1 MAAHPHVFTIP
12 LKDFD
17 LSLIPAS
24 ARRIGTDDFRE
35 AVNLYYGTLYASKGM
50 TAIVSVDDERVSV
63 AATPQGGISPYEF
76 ALELLNDRKIEEAL
90 PILELLKSHSPDD
103 PDILY
108 NLGLGY
114 SELGRMSEAITE
126 LEHCVKADPEHVNAW
141 VGLGVAYRKEHRD
154 AEAEQA
160 LHQAITLDP
169 GNGWAQRNL
178 GAVLMAQGKAPD
190 ALPHFREAVH
200 QLPDDP
206 AALFG
211 LAQCLEAVQGQAEAA
226 GIYVTLIKR
235 FPNHP
240 IAEMARE
247 ASTGRAHRTLRGAV
261 DGSVRM
267 DVVMFIVDALEKF
280 SKLSKNEIGHIALEI
295 AVLGRS
301 GLQIN
306 DPDKIYRLKTLAGEY
321 TGLHLLALMHAGMKL
336 VDENVDTGADFDKEF
351 DIAKAMAGKK

>member
-17 LSLIPAS
+17 LSLIPANS
-24 ARRIGTDDFRE
+24 RRIGTSEFRE
-35 AVNLYYGTLYASKGM
+35 AVNFHYCTLYASKGM
-50 TAIVSVDDERVSV
+50 TAIVSVDEEHVRV
-63 AATPQGGISPYEF
+63 AATPQGGITPYEF
-76 ALELLNDRKIEEAL
+76 ALQILNDRKIEEAL
-90 PILELLKSHSPDD
+90 PILELLKSHTPDD
-103 PDILY
+103 SDVLY

-114 SELGRMSEAITE
+114 SELGRISEAIVE
-126 LEHCVKADPEHVNAW
+126 LKHCVKADPEHVNAW
-141 VGLGVAYRKEHRD
+141 VGLGVAYRKEHRNT
-154 AEAEQA
+154 ESEQA

-178 GAVLMAQGKAPD
+178 GAVLLAQGKAQE

-211 LAQCLEAVQGQAEAA
+211 LAQCLEATKGQAEAA
-226 GIYVTLIKR
+226 GIYLELIKR

-261 DGSVRM
+261 DDSVRM
-267 DVVMFIVDALEKF
+267 DVVMFLIDALEKF
-280 SKLSKNEIGHIALEI
+280 SKLSKQEIGHIALEI

-306 DPDKIYRLKTLAGEY
+306 DPDKLYRLKTLAGEY
-321 TGLHLLALMHAGMKL
+321 SGLHLLALMHAGMKL
-336 VDENVDTGADFDKEF
+336 VDETVDSEAGFDKEF
-351 DIAKAMAGKK
+351 DIAKSMTGKK